1 MLINFSICSLAVHD
15 FVYKQNLTKKYIL
28 YIYCPSNNNFT
39 VSMLSQLGYSQ
50 NDHFITDFQMFLA
63 SMFIYSKQG
72 LNIRFWYCAWKS
84 FRHKVY
90 MSRTLALVNRLSF
103 GPCNTDTMR
112 FSCSFFFQCQ
122 RSSFI
127 DVCCCFSRLCDMS
140 DHADCC
146 SPVLAGK
153 GNFTSETYLDVLSY
167 DLRLNLTCF
176 KVSAQSLRIKSDRH
190 GRTWVLEMLKTLHDH
205 FICIHPFYIV

>member
-1 MLINFSICSLAVHD
+1 MCLKEFQTQGVHEQDVSLGE
-15 FVYKQNLTKKYIL
+15 
-28 YIYCPSNNNFT
+28 C
-39 VSMLSQLGYSQ
+39 
-50 NDHFITDFQMFLA
+50 
-63 SMFIYSKQG
+63 
-72 LNIRFWYCAWKS
+72 
-84 FRHKVY
+84 
-90 MSRTLALVNRLSF
+90 LSF
-103 GPCNTDTMR
+103 GPCNTDTMW
-112 FSCSFFFQCQ
+112 FSCNFFFQCQ

-190 GRTWVLEMLKTLHDH
+190 GRTWVQEMLKTLHDH